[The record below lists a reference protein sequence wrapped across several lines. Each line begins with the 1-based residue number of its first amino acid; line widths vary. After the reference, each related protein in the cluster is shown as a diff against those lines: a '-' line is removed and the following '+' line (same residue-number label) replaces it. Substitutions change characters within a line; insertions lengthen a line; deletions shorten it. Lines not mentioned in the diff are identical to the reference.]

1 MAHPNDSAAGGR
13 LYIVSTPIGNLE
25 DITLRALRILKE
37 ADLVCAED
45 TRVTGRLLAHYQIK
59 NTLLSYHSYNE
70 AARIP
75 QILNHLNEGRRI
87 ALVSDAGTPGISD
100 PAHKLVKAAIS
111 AGIPVEPLPG
121 PTASI
126 AALVAS
132 GLPTD
137 RFVFEGFL
145 PRKKGR
151 QTRLK
156 FLSEEPGTIILY
168 ESAPRIQKTIEDIVK
183 NFGNRYIVISRE
195 LTKKFE
201 EFIRGYAG
209 EVLQELKNRRLK
221 GEIVLLIAGTEYRNL
236 TPLQREN

>member
-100 PAHKLVKAAIS
+100 PAHKLVKAAIA
-111 AGIPVEPLPG
+111 AGVPVEPLPG

>member
-1 MAHPNDSAAGGR
+1 MAHPTHSAEGGR

-37 ADLVCAED
+37 ADLICAED

-75 QILNHLNEGRRI
+75 QILNYLKEGRQI

-100 PAHKLVKAAIS
+100 PAHKLVRAAIA
-111 AGIPVEPLPG
+111 AGVPVEPLPG

-126 AALVAS
+126 TALVAS

-209 EVLQELKNRRLK
+209 EVLQKLKTRSLK
-221 GEIVLLIAGTEYRNL
+221 GEIVLLIAGTGYKAAEDK
-236 TPLQREN
+236 

>member
-1 MAHPNDSAAGGR
+1 MAHATDSAPGGR
-13 LYIVSTPIGNLE
+13 LYIVSTPIGNME

-37 ADLVCAED
+37 ADLICAED
-45 TRVTGRLLAHYQIK
+45 TRITGRLLAHYQIK

-70 AARIP
+70 ALRIP
-75 QILNHLNEGRRI
+75 QILAYLKEGRRI

-100 PAHKLVKAAIS
+100 PAHKLVRAAIA
-111 AGIPVEPLPG
+111 AGVAVEPLPG

-151 QTRLK
+151 QARLK

-201 EFIRGYAG
+201 EFIRGEAQQ
-209 EVLQELKNRRLK
+209 VLQELKTRRLK
-221 GEIVLLIAGTEYRNL
+221 GEIVLLIAGTAYRHL
-236 TPLQREN
+236 TPLQRES

>member
-201 EFIRGYAG
+201 EFIRGDAG
-209 EVLQELKNRRLK
+209 EVLQTLKTRSLK
-221 GEIVLLIAGTEYRNL
+221 GEIVLLIAGTEYRHL
-236 TPLQREN
+236 TPLQRES